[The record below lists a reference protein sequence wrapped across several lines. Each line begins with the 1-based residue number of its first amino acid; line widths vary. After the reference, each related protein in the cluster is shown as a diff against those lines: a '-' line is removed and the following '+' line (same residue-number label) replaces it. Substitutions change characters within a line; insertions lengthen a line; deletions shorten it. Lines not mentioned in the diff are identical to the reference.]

1 MAAQLCYSGR
11 SSARLKG
18 ALPNLQPHCTCSS
31 NPGPPT
37 TWYRSLPLH
46 ARHLWLLICSVN
58 HQYRCYTISGLL
70 KFERRS
76 MDIQSILA
84 DLKRERE
91 NLDRAI
97 GALEGLG
104 TRRRGRPA
112 GSHQAAATP
121 KRKRRHM
128 SAASRKRISEMMK

>member
-1 MAAQLCYSGR
+1 
-11 SSARLKG
+11 
-18 ALPNLQPHCTCSS
+18 
-31 NPGPPT
+31 
-37 TWYRSLPLH
+37 
-46 ARHLWLLICSVN
+46 
-58 HQYRCYTISGLL
+58 
-70 KFERRS
+70 
-76 MDIQSILA
+76 MDIHNILA

-112 GSHQAAATP
+112 GSHPAAATP

-128 SAASRKRISEMMK
+128 SAASRKRISEMMKQRWAERKKKAR